1 MMQGLGVKLD
11 ENSPVKKLENTLKEM
26 EEWKGM
32 YDTFHPFG
40 SVDA

>member
-11 ENSPVKKLENTLKEM
+11 EKSPVRKLENTLKEM
-26 EEWKGM
+26 KEWKGM
-32 YDTFHPFG
+32 YETFHPFG